1 MTLPYNWDSIFYLF
15 WPLLIE
21 FLKWRGFHWCSF
33 ENTSSCTFTN
43 SCLLQWPVVNS
54 SFAVYKDTEGL
65 KGCPAPSIWTI
76 IYAELS
82 PVPCEPGTG
91 AGQKRVAA
99 QVGLLPKPQTSYFAS
114 CVHNGQPVTHSDV
127 IRQEKVTEN
136 QWRSNS
142 GPQKSN
148 WHPFAMQAN

>member
-1 MTLPYNWDSIFYLF
+1 MVFIDAV
-15 WPLLIE
+15 
-21 FLKWRGFHWCSF
+21 LKTPAAALSRIPASCSGP
-33 ENTSSCTFTN
+33 
-43 SCLLQWPVVNS
+43 WNS

-65 KGCPAPSIWTI
+65 KGCPAPSIWTF

-99 QVGLLPKPQTSYFAS
+99 QVGLLPKPQASYFAS
-114 CVHNGQPVTHSDV
+114 CVHNRQPVTQSDV

-136 QWRSNS
+136 Q
-142 GPQKSN
+142 
-148 WHPFAMQAN
+148 